1 MITGTSVPI
10 PFPGVRTELDRSVRS
25 RGPGIRVS
33 VKSRADKRIHGIDG
47 DCGAWLQAVNKAVIP
62 VHKQEESV

>member
-47 DCGAWLQAVNKAVIP
+47 GLWNKAIIP
-62 VHKQEESV
+62 VHKQEERV

>member
-10 PFPGVRTELDRSVRS
+10 LFPGVRTELDRSVRS

-33 VKSRADKRIHGIDG
+33 VKSRADKRIYGIDG
-47 DCGAWLQAVNKAVIP
+47 GLWSLATGR
-62 VHKQEESV
+62 E